1 MARPLPYLELALALQ
16 EGDKANDFTRAL
28 WDNSALFDLTE
39 QDEEGNYISPHDDD
53 LREELSGESFEAVAQ
68 RITLSWQCEN
78 LGSCPFVHDQQY
90 SDKPLCNLC
99 FASGKLRNPKGLLEQ
114 DEYL

>member
-39 QDEEGNYISPHDDD
+39 QDEEGNYIDVDGNKVNF
-53 LREELSGESFEAVAQ
+53 SGEYVSEF
-68 RITLSWQCEN
+68 S
-78 LGSCPFVHDQQY
+78 PFLD
-90 SDKPLCNLC
+90 DK
-99 FASGKLRNPKGLLEQ
+99 GKPVVLKDKEESTEEQPEEPEKPKPRRRRKKQETN
-114 DEYL
+114 